1 MSLRDELGQRLVSV
15 FILGNGGTSSGL
27 VRSPADGTLRF
38 SQPSDPDQFPKAE
51 FMDFGPVADE
61 CIRQMEWAYK
71 QGGRGEFWVGDGREG
86 RRRLVDASEMPV
98 TMAPEDWKP

>member
-61 CIRQMEWAYK
+61 CIRQMTWTAYEATFSH
-71 QGGRGEFWVGDGREG
+71 R
-86 RRRLVDASEMPV
+86 ASEGFDDKHDALEAAKDFV
-98 TMAPEDWKP
+98 TLAPEDWKP